1 MSISSLSPVSAIF
14 GAAYISPYASYA
26 APPGNGAADTTSTS
40 VTLPTGATVTTVR
53 GAAADIVSVTTEN
66 PANNSPVPQ
75 ASESTV
81 DVTA

>member
-1 MSISSLSPVSAIF
+1 MSISSLSAVTAIS

-26 APPGNGAADTTSTS
+26 APPGNGSGPTTSTS

-53 GAAADIVSVTTEN
+53 GAAADVVSVTTQD
-66 PANNSPVPQ
+66 PANSSPVPQ

-81 DVTA
+81 DITA